1 MSSTAFEI
9 SENTEYVEIFVES
22 NDSLENNIATE
33 LYPATDGSGESVTE
47 GFIAPSGEEK
57 STVSLKS
64 AIDFFKGSLFKNS
77 SGKPEKDVNREE
89 KEGIQTPEKSKTNIS
104 EYLKD
109 RYTILRNSIIPE
121 KAESGEQIFYHSD
134 YPEKPDIKPE
144 LLPDSVE
151 VLECHWLNPPH
162 SYACIY
168 EDSNKNLF
176 YSVFEP
182 EISMKERIIL
192 EETDSHLKSVLIYDS
207 PASQVPGKIDS
218 RQIFSIARNF
228 DDKIQEDRV
237 AVIEYYLKRN
247 FHGYGKLDPLMRDEN
262 IEDITCNGSGIPVY
276 LYHRKYANLPTN
288 LVFEPSEINRFVM
301 KLAQKADKQLS
312 LTSPLVDAALPGGAR
327 AQITYTD
334 VVSSKGSSFTI
345 RKFRSEPMTPAD
357 LIYYGTYDSEI
368 MALIW
373 LAVENRRSMIVVG
386 GTASGK
392 TSTMNAVSLFI
403 PRHSKV
409 VSIEDTRELYM
420 PHENWLPMKTRESA
434 AESGKGN
441 VDMFSLLRSA
451 LRQRPEYIIVGE
463 VRGKEAQTLF
473 QAMNTGHT
481 TYSTL
486 HAGGVEQAV
495 NRLTTD
501 PINVPVAMFG
511 ALDLIVIQQL
521 QYVKGRMVR
530 RCTSLNEVVVEKSRI
545 RWNKIFEWDPVSD
558 SFKKTGNHSMVI
570 EGIAYMHGWSYEEA
584 LEEIRLRKQ
593 VLDTMVTEDVHHFR
607 EVSGRIENFRREYV
621 Y

>member
-1 MSSTAFEI
+1 MQVKEKISDLKTSLSAISLRHGKGAENEPGEVVAGKTEETAPGNGRKEEKNSLKRILSVKSSLSLKRDGKPGAVTNPDEP
-9 SENTEYVEIFVES
+9 ES
-22 NDSLENNIATE
+22 SLESAGT
-33 LYPATDGSGESVTE
+33 PVKKQAAGS
-47 GFIAPSGEEK
+47 FLKDI
-57 STVSLKS
+57 VSLQAR
-64 AIDFFKGSLFKNS
+64 AIFGKG
-77 SGKPEKDVNREE
+77 GIPDEPPVYEPEPVCNLPPEPAFICENGYRE
-89 KEGIQTPEKSKTNIS
+89 
-104 EYLKD
+104 
-109 RYTILRNSIIPE
+109 
-121 KAESGEQIFYHSD
+121 
-134 YPEKPDIKPE
+134 
-144 LLPDSVE
+144 
-151 VLECHWLNPPH
+151 LERHWLLAPH
-162 SYACIY
+162 SYAVIY
-168 EDSNKNLF
+168 EDNIKNLY
-176 YSVFEP
+176 YSVLEP
-182 EISMKERIIL
+182 EITIKERIIL
-192 EETDSHLKSVLIYDS
+192 EETDSHLKSILIYDS
-207 PASQVPGKIDS
+207 PKDRIPEEIDS
-218 RQIFSIARNF
+218 GLIYNIARNF
-228 DDKIQEDRV
+228 DEKISPGRV
-237 AVIEYYLKRN
+237 AVIEYYLRRN
-247 FHGYGKLDPLMRDEN
+247 FQGYGKLDPLMRDEN

-288 LVFEPSEINRFVM
+288 LVFEPSEINRFVL

-312 LTSPLVDAALPGGAR
+312 LTSPLIDAALPGGAR

-357 LIYYGTYDSEI
+357 LVYYGTYDTGI

-373 LAVENRRSMIVVG
+373 LAVENRKSMIVVG

-403 PRHSKV
+403 PRHSKI

-434 AESGKGN
+434 TESGKGN

-463 VRGKEAQTLF
+463 VRGREAQTLF

-486 HAGGVEQAV
+486 HAGSVDQAI

-521 QYVKGRMVR
+521 QYVRGRMVR
-530 RCTSLNEVVVEKSRI
+530 RCTSLNEVIVEKNTI
-545 RWNKIFEWDPVSD
+545 RWNKLYEWDPVSD
-558 SFKKTGNHSMVI
+558 SFKRTGNRSLVI

-584 LEEIRLRKQ
+584 LEEIEVRKE
-593 VLDTMVTEDVHHFR
+593 VLEKMISEDVRHFM
-607 EVSGRIENFRREYV
+607 EISEKIEEFRREYV

>member
-1 MSSTAFEI
+1 MKASFSERSWLPEKKAGEPHEEPGLPGPDGISCGTA
-9 SENTEYVEIFVES
+9 ENPAQGSKKF
-22 NDSLENNIATE
+22 SLQNI
-33 LYPATDGSGESVTE
+33 LVPL
-47 GFIAPSGEEK
+47 
-57 STVSLKS
+57 SL
-64 AIDFFKGSLFKNS
+64 ALFKKEEAA
-77 SGKPEKDVNREE
+77 GEPLYEKGPVPPHPPEPGFLKE
-89 KEGIQTPEKSKTNIS
+89 KGYK
-104 EYLKD
+104 
-109 RYTILRNSIIPE
+109 
-121 KAESGEQIFYHSD
+121 
-134 YPEKPDIKPE
+134 E
-144 LLPDSVE
+144 LE
-151 VLECHWLNPPH
+151 RHWLLAPH

-168 EDSNKNLF
+168 EDNIKNLF
-176 YSVFEP
+176 YSIFEP
-182 EISMKERIIL
+182 EITMKERIIL

-207 PASQVPGKIDS
+207 PANRIPDEIDS
-218 RQIFSIARNF
+218 GQIYRIAKNF
-228 DDKIQEDRV
+228 DEKISGDRV
-237 AVIEYYLKRN
+237 AVIEYYLRRN
-247 FHGYGKLDPLMRDEN
+247 FQGYGKLDPLMRDEN

-288 LVFEPSEINRFVM
+288 LVFEPAEINRFVL

-334 VVSSKGSSFTI
+334 VVSSRGSSFTI
-345 RKFRSEPMTPAD
+345 RKFRSEPMTPVD

-368 MALIW
+368 MALVW

-403 PRHSKV
+403 PKHSKV
-409 VSIEDTRELYM
+409 VSLEDTRELYM

-463 VRGKEAQTLF
+463 VRGREAQTLF

-486 HAGGVEQAV
+486 HAGGVEQAI

-501 PINVPVAMFG
+501 PINVPAAMFG
-511 ALDLIVIQQL
+511 ALDLIIIQQL

-530 RCTSLNEVVVEKSRI
+530 RCTSLNEVLVEKNRI
-545 RWNKIFEWDPVSD
+545 RWNKLYEWDPVSD
-558 SFKKTGNHSMVI
+558 SFKKTGNHSAVI

-584 LEEIRLRKQ
+584 LEEINLRKET
-593 VLDTMVTEDVHHFR
+593 LDGMVSEGTRHFMDIS
-607 EVSGRIENFRREYV
+607 ERIENFRRDYV